1 MENQGGQALPEDT
14 ALLVQDLSEDTEGE
28 KTEAGYSK
36 QGKHVQ
42 RARKKEDS
50 STEDSKGF
58 LCGQIRKC
66 LELSNTPM
74 CSWKEYLESG
84 MSNLLAL
91 LYDFVIYIYGSVIFI
106 VIQG

>member
-42 RARKKEDS
+42 RARKKRRQLNSRQQGISLWPNKKMFGTVQHSQVQLERI
-50 STEDSKGF
+50 F
-58 LCGQIRKC
+58 RIRDVQ
-66 LELSNTPM
+66 SFGIT
-74 CSWKEYLESG
+74 
-84 MSNLLAL
+84 
-91 LYDFVIYIYGSVIFI
+91 I
-106 VIQG
+106 